1 MLITSCSWWPI
12 FEKSLLFF
20 LFLSLKWTLLN
31 IFYASKYRVY
41 LGDNIAQR
49 FAVYMTLFYITT
61 ICDFRPNNI
70 IYFILFHLFI
80 YFWEKIK
87 FCLFVKKSTQLF
99 FQCWEWSTRMGRN
112 LIFKQV
118 NITLREKCYIRLHP
132 HIVSEY
138 NGLKHERS
146 TCKNL
151 N

>member
-20 LFLSLKWTLLN
+20 SFSLLKMNLDEYVLC
-31 IFYASKYRVY
+31 YASKYRVY
-41 LGDNIAQR
+41 FGDNIAKRLAISLLGFELLYAIFVQIILSI
-49 FAVYMTLFYITT
+49 LFY
-61 ICDFRPNNI
+61 
-70 IYFILFHLFI
+70 LFI

-118 NITLREKCYIRLHP
+118 NITLREKCYTRLHP